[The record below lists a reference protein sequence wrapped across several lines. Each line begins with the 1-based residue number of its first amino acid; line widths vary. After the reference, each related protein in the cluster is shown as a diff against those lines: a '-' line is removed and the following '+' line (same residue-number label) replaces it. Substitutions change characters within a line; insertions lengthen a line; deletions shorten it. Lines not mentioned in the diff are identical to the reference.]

1 MSSSLNSLHAI
12 SGHSMHLGKKK
23 KNTDGEKQIKLLDN
37 YVPFQM
43 CQQHILAKV
52 KSNALPAH

>member
-1 MSSSLNSLHAI
+1 
-12 SGHSMHLGKKK
+12 MHLGKKK

-43 CQQHILAKV
+43 CQQHVLAKV
-52 KSNALPAH
+52 KSIALPAH